1 MPGPLCHTP
10 PETPGLPHAPRGDE
24 PGTRLTEGRRKV
36 SRGLRVLLVL
46 DADAESVRVLA
57 ALRSAGFDPDHR
69 RVATASALRE
79 ALRFTDWDL
88 VLADAAQGALTYA
101 GILRELAADGRDL
114 PLILVTSGIGEE
126 LAVEAIK
133 AGVADYVSRD
143 HLDRLGPAV
152 TRELQDAEQRRQR
165 RRSEELLR
173 YQACHDD
180 LTGLLNRRTFM
191 ERLHDKLVQVRRSR
205 TPASLCFMD
214 LDRFKAVNDRCGHR
228 AGDELLRQLAS
239 LMRQAVRES
248 DTLARLGGD
257 EFGLLLRDCDPD
269 QARRVAG
276 DLRDRI
282 RAFRFNWRDQV
293 FDVGISIGIA
303 AVTADAA
310 NAAELLSAAD
320 VACYRAKEDGE
331 GAIRCYQGEDVEI
344 TTQRGDLRS
353 LGALEAALSR
363 DAFVL
368 VTQPLIR
375 LADGSNATFGREV
388 LLRMRS
394 DDGGLVSPDVFLP
407 VAERNGLLPMLD
419 RWVIHSVLSRIGQ
432 WSRRR
437 HNRGDTLF
445 FINLSGASLQEPGL
459 ADFIRDEIG
468 RRGVPPDL
476 LCFEIAETSA
486 VVNLSAAI
494 ELGHRLKSLGCHFA
508 VDDFGSGLSAFRYLR
523 RLPVD
528 FLRIDGRLVRNML
541 SDPVEHAI
549 VESIQRVGHLMGL
562 RTIAESVET
571 GEHLHVVRSLGIDAA
586 QGYAIGRGTP
596 LEEAF
601 AGPVGHTGAA
611 TA

>member
-1 MPGPLCHTP
+1 VNR
-10 PETPGLPHAPRGDE
+10 A
-24 PGTRLTEGRRKV
+24 
-36 SRGLRVLLVL
+36 LRVLLVL
-46 DADAESVRVLA
+46 DAEADSVRVLA
-57 ALRSAGFDPDHR
+57 ALRGAGFEPDHR
-69 RVATASALRE
+69 RVTTATALRE

-88 VLADAAQGALTYA
+88 VLSDSAQGDLTYA
-101 GILRELAADGRDL
+101 SILRELAADGRDL

-133 AGVADYVSRD
+133 AGAADYVSRD

-152 TRELQDAEQRRQR
+152 GRELRDAEQRRQR

-180 LTGLLNRRTFM
+180 LTGLLNRRTFL
-191 ERLHDKLVQVRRSR
+191 ERLHDNLVQVRRSR
-205 TPASLCFMD
+205 TPGSLCFMD

-257 EFGLLLRDCDPD
+257 EFGLLLRDCDPE
-269 QARRVAG
+269 QAQRVAS

-303 AVTADAA
+303 PVTADAA

-320 VACYRAKEDGE
+320 MACYRAKEDGE
-331 GAIRCYQGEDVEI
+331 GAIRCYQGEDAEL
-344 TTQRGDLRS
+344 TAQRGDLRS
-353 LGALEAALSR
+353 LGALEAALDR

-375 LADGSNATFGREV
+375 LTDGVGATLGREV
-388 LLRMRS
+388 LLRMRG
-394 DDGGLVSPDVFLP
+394 DDGGLVSPAAFLP
-407 VAERNGLLPMLD
+407 IAERNGLLPTLD

-432 WSRRR
+432 WVR
-437 HNRGDTLF
+437 HRGNGGGTIF

-459 ADFIRDEIG
+459 AEFIREEIG

-476 LCFEIAETSA
+476 LCFEIAETAA

-494 ELGHRLKSLGCHFA
+494 ELSHRLKSLGCHFA
-508 VDDFGSGLSAFRYLR
+508 VDDFGSGLSAFRYVR

-528 FLRIDGRLVRNML
+528 FLRIDGRLVRDML
-541 SDPVEHAI
+541 SDPIERAV

-562 RTIAESVET
+562 CTIAESVET
-571 GEHLHVVRSLGIDAA
+571 GEHLRVVRALGIDAA
-586 QGYAIGRGTP
+586 QGYAIGRGAP
-596 LEEAF
+596 LDEAF
-601 AGPVGHTGAA
+601 AGQVGRAGTVTG
-611 TA
+611 

>member
-1 MPGPLCHTP
+1 MNR
-10 PETPGLPHAPRGDE
+10 A
-24 PGTRLTEGRRKV
+24 
-36 SRGLRVLLVL
+36 LRVLLVL
-46 DADAESVRVLA
+46 DAEADSVRVLA
-57 ALRSAGFDPDHR
+57 ALRGAGFEPDHR
-69 RVATASALRE
+69 RVTTATALRE

-88 VLADAAQGALTYA
+88 VLSDSAQGDLTYA
-101 GILRELAADGRDL
+101 SILRELAADGRDL

-133 AGVADYVSRD
+133 AGAADYVSRD
-143 HLDRLGPAV
+143 HLDRLGSAV
-152 TRELQDAEQRRQR
+152 GRELRDAEQRRQR

-180 LTGLLNRRTFM
+180 LTGLLNRRTFL
-191 ERLHDKLVQVRRSR
+191 ERLHDNLVQVRRSR

-257 EFGLLLRDCDPD
+257 EFGLLLRDCDPE
-269 QARRVAG
+269 QAQRVAS

-282 RAFRFNWRDQV
+282 RAFRFNWHDQV

-303 AVTADAA
+303 PVTADAA

-320 VACYRAKEDGE
+320 MACYRAKEDGE
-331 GAIRCYQGEDVEI
+331 GAIRCYQGEDAEL
-344 TTQRGDLRS
+344 TAQRGDLRS
-353 LGALEAALSR
+353 LGALEAALDR

-375 LADGSNATFGREV
+375 LTDGVGATLGREV
-388 LLRMRS
+388 LLRMRG
-394 DDGGLVSPDVFLP
+394 DDGGLVSPDAFLP
-407 VAERNGLLPMLD
+407 IAERNGLLPTLD

-432 WSRRR
+432 WVR
-437 HNRGDTLF
+437 HHGNGGGTIF

-459 ADFIRDEIG
+459 AEFIREEIG

-476 LCFEIAETSA
+476 LCFEIAETAA

-494 ELGHRLKSLGCHFA
+494 ELSHRLKSLGCHFA
-508 VDDFGSGLSAFRYLR
+508 VDDFGSGLSAFRYVR

-528 FLRIDGRLVRNML
+528 FLRIDGRLVRDML
-541 SDPVEHAI
+541 SDPIERAV

-562 RTIAESVET
+562 CTIAESVET
-571 GEHLHVVRSLGIDAA
+571 GEHLRVVRALGIDAA
-586 QGYAIGRGTP
+586 QGYAIGRGAP
-596 LEEAF
+596 LDEAF
-601 AGPVGHTGAA
+601 AGQVGRAGTV

>member
-1 MPGPLCHTP
+1 VN
-10 PETPGLPHAPRGDE
+10 R
-24 PGTRLTEGRRKV
+24 
-36 SRGLRVLLVL
+36 SLRVLLVL
-46 DADAESVRVLA
+46 DAEADSVRVLA
-57 ALRSAGFDPDHR
+57 ALRSAGFEPDHR
-69 RVATASALRE
+69 RIATAVALRE

-88 VLADAAQGALTYA
+88 VLADSTLGDLTYA
-101 GILRELAADGRDL
+101 SVLRELAADGRDL
-114 PLILVTSGIGEE
+114 PLILVAGGIGEE

-133 AGVADYVSRD
+133 AGAADYVSRD
-143 HLDRLGPAV
+143 HLDRLGAAV
-152 TRELQDAEQRRQR
+152 ARELRDAEQRRQR
-165 RRSEELLR
+165 RRSDELLR

-191 ERLHDKLVQVRRSR
+191 ERLHDNLVQVRRSR

-257 EFGLLLRDCDPD
+257 EFGLLLRDCGPE
-269 QARRVAG
+269 QALRVAG

-320 VACYRAKEDGE
+320 MACYRAKADGE
-331 GAIRCYQGEDVEI
+331 GAIRCYQGEDAALDA
-344 TTQRGDLRS
+344 QRGELRS
-353 LGALEAALSR
+353 LSALEAALRR

-368 VTQPLIR
+368 VSQPLIQ
-375 LADGSNATFGREV
+375 LTDGAGATLGREV
-388 LLRMRS
+388 LLRMRG
-394 DDGGLVSPDVFLP
+394 DDGALVSPDAFLP
-407 VAERNGLLPMLD
+407 IAERNGLLPTLD
-419 RWVIHSVLSRIGQ
+419 RWVIHTVLSRVGE
-432 WSRRR
+432 SAR
-437 HNRGDTLF
+437 HHQNGSGGLF
-445 FINLSGASLQEPGL
+445 FVNLSGASLQEPGL
-459 ADFIRDEIG
+459 ADFIREEID
-468 RRGVPPDL
+468 RSGVLPDR
-476 LCFEIAETSA
+476 LCFEIAETAA

-494 ELGHRLKSLGCHFA
+494 ELSHRLKSLGCHFA
-508 VDDFGSGLSAFRYLR
+508 LDDFGSGLSAFRYVR

-528 FLRIDGRLVRNML
+528 FLRIDGRLVRDML
-541 SDPVEHAI
+541 SDPIERAM

-571 GEHLHVVRSLGIDAA
+571 GEHLRVVRALGIDVA
-586 QGYAIGRGTP
+586 QGYAVGRGAP
-596 LEEAF
+596 LDEALEPRVGR
-601 AGPVGHTGAA
+601 AGAGGA
-611 TA
+611 

>member
-1 MPGPLCHTP
+1 MGSG
-10 PETPGLPHAPRGDE
+10 PGL
-24 PGTRLTEGRRKV
+24 RLTEGRRKV
-36 SRGLRVLLVL
+36 NRSLRVLLVL
-46 DADAESVRVLA
+46 DAEAESVRVLA
-57 ALRSAGFDPDHR
+57 ALRSAGFEPDHR
-69 RVATASALRE
+69 RIATAAALRE
-79 ALRFTDWDL
+79 ALRFTDWDV
-88 VLADAAQGALTYA
+88 VLSDSAQGDLTYA
-101 GILRELAADGRDL
+101 SVLRELAADGRDL
-114 PLILVTSGIGEE
+114 PLILVAGGIGEE

-133 AGVADYVSRD
+133 AGAADYVSLD

-152 TRELQDAEQRRQR
+152 ARELQDAEQRRQR

-191 ERLHDKLVQVRRSR
+191 ERVHDNLVQVRRSR

-214 LDRFKAVNDRCGHR
+214 LDRFKTVNDRCGHR

-257 EFGLLLRDCDPD
+257 EFGLLLRDCGPE
-269 QARRVAG
+269 QALRVAG

-320 VACYRAKEDGE
+320 MACYRAKADGE
-331 GAIRCYQGEDVEI
+331 GTIRCYQGEDAALDAH
-344 TTQRGDLRS
+344 RGELRS
-353 LGALEAALSR
+353 LSALETALHR

-368 VTQPLIR
+368 VSQPLMQ
-375 LADGSNATFGREV
+375 LTDGAGATLGQEV
-388 LLRMRS
+388 LLRMRG
-394 DDGGLVSPDVFLP
+394 DDGTLVSPDAFLP
-407 VAERNGLLPMLD
+407 VAERNGLLPTLD

-432 WSRRR
+432 SARR
-437 HNRGDTLF
+437 HQNGSGGLF

-459 ADFIRDEIG
+459 ADFIREEIG
-468 RRGVPPDL
+468 RRGVPPDR
-476 LCFEIAETSA
+476 LCFEIAENTA

-494 ELGHRLKSLGCHFA
+494 ELSHRLKSLGCHFA
-508 VDDFGSGLSAFRYLR
+508 LDDFGSGLSAFRYVR
-523 RLPVD
+523 RLPID
-528 FLRIDGRLVRNML
+528 FLRIDGRLVRDML
-541 SDPVEHAI
+541 SDPIERAM

-571 GEHLHVVRSLGIDAA
+571 REHLRVVRALGIDAA
-586 QGYAIGRGTP
+586 QGYAIGRGAP
-596 LEEAF
+596 LDEAF
-601 AGPVGHTGAA
+601 EPRAGVAGTG

>member
-1 MPGPLCHTP
+1 VNR
-10 PETPGLPHAPRGDE
+10 A
-24 PGTRLTEGRRKV
+24 
-36 SRGLRVLLVL
+36 LRVLLVV
-46 DADAESVRVLA
+46 DAEADSVRVLA
-57 ALRSAGFDPDHR
+57 ALRGAGFEPELR
-69 RVATASALRE
+69 RVSSASALRE

-88 VLADAAQGALTYA
+88 VLSDAAQGDLTYA
-101 GILRELAADGRDL
+101 SILRELAADGRDL
-114 PLILVTSGIGEE
+114 PLILVTAGIGEE

-133 AGVADYVSRD
+133 AGAADYVSRD

-152 TRELQDAEQRRQR
+152 TRELCDAEQRRQR

-191 ERLHDKLVQVRRSR
+191 ERLHDNLVQVRRSR
-205 TPASLCFMD
+205 TPGSLCFMD

-257 EFGLLLRDCDPD
+257 EFGLLLRDCDPE
-269 QARRVAG
+269 QAQRVAG

-303 AVTADAA
+303 PVTADAA

-320 VACYRAKEDGE
+320 MACYRAKEDGE
-331 GAIRCYQGEDVEI
+331 GAIRCYQGEDAEL
-344 TTQRGDLRS
+344 TAQRGDLRS
-353 LGALEAALSR
+353 LGALEAALDR

-375 LADGSNATFGREV
+375 LTDGSNATFGREV
-388 LLRMRS
+388 LLRMRGNA
-394 DDGGLVSPDVFLP
+394 GGLVSPDAFLP
-407 VAERNGLLPMLD
+407 IAERNGLLPTLD
-419 RWVIHSVLSRIGQ
+419 RWVIQSVLSQIGQ
-432 WSRRR
+432 WVRRR
-437 HNRGDTLF
+437 HNGDDTLF

-459 ADFIRDEIG
+459 ADFIREEIG

-476 LCFEIAETSA
+476 LCFEIAETAA

-494 ELGHRLKSLGCHFA
+494 ELSHRLKSLGCHFA
-508 VDDFGSGLSAFRYLR
+508 VDDFGSGLSAFRYIR

-528 FLRIDGRLVRNML
+528 FLRIDGRLVRDML
-541 SDPVEHAI
+541 SDPVERAV

-571 GEHLHVVRSLGIDAA
+571 GEHLRVVRSLGIDAA
-586 QGYAIGRGTP
+586 QGYAIGRGAP

-601 AGPVGHTGAA
+601 TGQIGHAGTATG
-611 TA
+611 

>member
-1 MPGPLCHTP
+1 MNR
-10 PETPGLPHAPRGDE
+10 A
-24 PGTRLTEGRRKV
+24 
-36 SRGLRVLLVL
+36 LRVLLVL
-46 DADAESVRVLA
+46 EAEADSVRVLA
-57 ALRSAGFDPDHR
+57 ALRSAGFEPDHR
-69 RVATASALRE
+69 RVGTAAALRE

-88 VLADAAQGALTYA
+88 VLSDSAQGNLTYA
-101 GILRELAADGRDL
+101 SILRELAADGRDL
-114 PLILVTSGIGEE
+114 PLILVTAGIGEE

-133 AGVADYVSRD
+133 AGAADFVSRD
-143 HLDRLGPAV
+143 HLDRLGTAV
-152 TRELQDAEQRRQR
+152 RRELQDAEQRRAR

-191 ERLHDKLVQVRRSR
+191 ERLHDNLVQVRRSR

-257 EFGLLLRDCDPD
+257 EFGLLLRDCDSE
-269 QARRVAG
+269 QAQRVAG

-303 AVTADAA
+303 PVTADAA

-320 VACYRAKEDGE
+320 MACYRAKDDGE
-331 GAIRCYQGEDVEI
+331 GAIRCYHGEDAELDA
-344 TTQRGDLRS
+344 QRGDLRS
-353 LGALEAALSR
+353 LGALEAALDR

-375 LADGSNATFGREV
+375 LTDGSGTMLGREI
-388 LLRMRS
+388 LLRMRG
-394 DDGGLVSPDVFLP
+394 DDGGLVSPDAFLP
-407 VAERNGLLPMLD
+407 VAERNGLLPTLD

-432 WSRRR
+432 WVRR
-437 HNRGDTLF
+437 HHNGSDTLF
-445 FINLSGASLQEPGL
+445 FLNLSGASLQEPGL

-476 LCFEIAETSA
+476 LCFEISETAA

-494 ELGHRLKSLGCHFA
+494 EVSHRLKSLGCHFA
-508 VDDFGSGLSAFRYLR
+508 VDDFGSGLSAFRYVR

-528 FLRIDGRLVRNML
+528 FLRIDGRLVRDML
-541 SDPVEHAI
+541 SDPIERAV

-571 GEHLHVVRSLGIDAA
+571 GEHLRVVRALGIDAA
-586 QGYAIGRGTP
+586 QGYAIGRGAP
-596 LEEAF
+596 FEEAF
-601 AGPVGHTGAA
+601 AGQVGHAGAA
-611 TA
+611 TG

>member
-1 MPGPLCHTP
+1 VN
-10 PETPGLPHAPRGDE
+10 R
-24 PGTRLTEGRRKV
+24 
-36 SRGLRVLLVL
+36 SLRVLLVL
-46 DADAESVRVLA
+46 DAETDAVRVVA
-57 ALRSAGFDPDHR
+57 ALHSAGYEPEHR
-69 RVATASALRE
+69 RVATAAALRE

-88 VLADAAQGALTYA
+88 VLADSAQGDLTYA
-101 GILRELAADGRDL
+101 SVLREIAADGRDL

-133 AGVADYVSRD
+133 AGAGDYVSRD

-152 TRELQDAEQRRQR
+152 ARELQDAEQRRQR
-165 RRSEELLR
+165 RRSDELLR

-191 ERLHDKLVQVRRSR
+191 ERLHDNLVQVRRSR

-214 LDRFKAVNDRCGHR
+214 LDRFKIVNDRCGHR

-257 EFGLLLRDCDPD
+257 EFGLLLRDCDPE
-269 QARRVAG
+269 QALRVAA

-293 FDVGISIGIA
+293 FEIGISIGIA
-303 AVTADAA
+303 PVTAEAA

-320 VACYRAKEDGE
+320 MACYRAKDDGE
-331 GAIRCYQGEDVEI
+331 GAIRCYQGEDAELNA
-344 TTQRGDLRS
+344 QRGDLRS
-353 LGALEAALSR
+353 LSALEAALDR

-368 VTQPLIR
+368 VSQPLIQ
-375 LADGSNATFGREV
+375 LTDGLGAPLGREV
-388 LLRMRS
+388 LLRMRN
-394 DDGGLVSPDVFLP
+394 DNGALVSPDAFLP
-407 VAERNGLLPMLD
+407 IAERNGLLPTLD
-419 RWVIHSVLSRIGQ
+419 RWVIQSVLSRVGQ
-432 WSRRR
+432 WARR
-437 HNRGDTLF
+437 HHDRGSNIF

-459 ADFIRDEIG
+459 ADFIREEIG

-476 LCFEIAETSA
+476 LCFEIAETAA

-494 ELGHRLKSLGCHFA
+494 ELSHRLKSLGCHFA
-508 VDDFGSGLSAFRYLR
+508 LDDFGSGLSAFRYVR

-528 FLRIDGRLVRNML
+528 FLRIDGRLVRDML
-541 SDPVEHAI
+541 ADPIERAM

-571 GEHLHVVRSLGIDAA
+571 GEHLRVVRSLGIDAA
-586 QGYAIGRGTP
+586 QGYAIGRGAP
-596 LEEAF
+596 LDEAF
-601 AGPVGHTGAA
+601 EPRVGLAGTG